1 MRHFKHLTICIA
13 GLLSASAVY
22 AQQHTEWLSATPDT
36 SYSNAS
42 DYKHNIKNFP
52 QMKVVPEKAMSN
64 VVENRELVYCTI
76 GSRQLK
82 LDAFTPKGK
91 KKTPAILMIHGG
103 GWRSGNRKQHIPL
116 AQHLAANGFACFTIE
131 YRLSTEA
138 LYPAAV
144 NDLKAALQWIRRNA
158 KKYNID
164 TANIA
169 TLGFSAGGH
178 LAALVGVTPN
188 MEKFQKGECNDATST
203 AVKAVIDIDGTL
215 SFVHPEAWETQ
226 NLDNVNASAKWF
238 GYPRT
243 EKLELWTEA
252 SPFTYAEQNKTPFLF
267 LNSSVER
274 MHAGRTDF
282 KKIADKNGVYVE
294 IKEFENSPHSFCLY
308 EPWFTPTVTTITNF
322 LNKVFKK

>member
-36 SYSNAS
+36 SYSTPS

-52 QMKVVPEKAMSN
+52 QMKVVPEQAFKN
-64 VVENRELVYCTI
+64 VTENRELVYCTI
-76 GSRQLK
+76 GTRQLK
-82 LDAFTPKGK
+82 LDAFTPKSK

-116 AQHLAANGFACFTIE
+116 AQHLAANGFACFTVE

-138 LYPAAV
+138 FYPAAV

-169 TLGFSAGGH
+169 TLGFSAGGQ

-188 MEKFQKGECNDATST
+188 MEKLQKGECNDATST
-203 AVKAVIDIDGTL
+203 RVNAVIDIDGTL

-226 NLDNVNASAKWF
+226 NVSNVNASSKWM

-243 EKLELWTEA
+243 EKIELWTEA

-322 LNKVFKK
+322 INKVFKK